1 MRDVGFFFRISIFA
15 SGQTIVYLCIALHNI
30 LTFRPMADTSELVS
44 GIEQKINRLIGK
56 HRQTLTENER
66 FCEEIGEL
74 KKKLEDQQVMI
85 EALENKLNI
94 LKTTGTLEYKEGT
107 VAAKARIS
115 DLLREIDKCI
125 GLLNV

>member
-1 MRDVGFFFRISIFA
+1 
-15 SGQTIVYLCIALHNI
+15 
-30 LTFRPMADTSELVS
+30 MADTSELVS
-44 GIEQKINRLIGK
+44 GIEHKIYRLIGK
-56 HRQTLTENER
+56 HRQTLAENER

-74 KKKLEDQQVMI
+74 KKKLEEHRIKI
-85 EALENKLNI
+85 EEFENKLNI
-94 LKTTGTLEYKEGT
+94 LKTTGTLENREGS

>member
-1 MRDVGFFFRISIFA
+1 
-15 SGQTIVYLCIALHNI
+15 
-30 LTFRPMADTSELVS
+30 MADTSELVS

-74 KKKLEDQQVMI
+74 KKKLEEQQVKI

-94 LKTTGTLEYKEGT
+94 LKTTGTLEYKEGS